1 MLSRWVTEIFQRNA
15 LSWNAVFACLLVAA
29 FMFVSPPVRALEN
42 GAQASNTSSYIP
54 AVPDQ
59 GKYRLVVIGDSL
71 GNGVW
76 RGLNEAFRGE
86 TNIRIERRSRVS
98 TGLVRDDYYDWPK
111 ELEQILRHEEPI
123 QIAVVLFG
131 TNDKQA
137 IRAGNGHFVVGSP
150 EWMQEYESRVDQ
162 VMAQLSRHGAAI
174 YWVGLPIMRSQSF
187 SVHAAR
193 INQIVRESAA
203 RFNVKFVETWEEFAD
218 DQGHYDAY
226 GPDVFGRTRRLRM
239 DDGIHFTGPGDRR
252 LAHIVERLL
261 RADMQNIA
269 GDSVLNN
276 GMDTLPPIPEWR
288 PDRENTASL
297 PYDRY
302 AALSRA
308 N

>member
-1 MLSRWVTEIFQRNA
+1 MLLRWVNENFQQNI
-15 LSWNAVFACLLVAA
+15 LSWNAVLASLLMAA
-29 FMFVSPPVRALEN
+29 FMLVGSPVAALEN
-42 GAQASNTSSYIP
+42 GVRAFDTSGYIP
-54 AVPDQ
+54 DAPDQ

-86 TNIRIERRSRVS
+86 TNVRIERRSRVS

-111 ELEQILRHEEPI
+111 ELEQILSREEPI

-137 IRAGNGHFVVGSP
+137 IRAGNGHFAVGSP
-150 EWMQEYESRVDQ
+150 EWMQEYENRVDQ
-162 VMAQLSRHGAAI
+162 VMAQLSRHGAAV

-203 RFNVKFVETWEEFAD
+203 RFDVKFVETWEEFAD

-239 DDGIHFTGPGDRR
+239 DDGIHFTGAGDRR
-252 LAHIVERLL
+252 LAHTVERLL
-261 RADMQNIA
+261 RADLQDTGGGA
-269 GDSVLNN
+269 VLNN
-276 GMDTLPPIPEWR
+276 GLDTIPPLPEQR
-288 PDRENTASL
+288 PDQEKAAS
-297 PYDRY
+297 PSHDRY
-302 AALSRA
+302 AALSGA